1 MIYDG
6 GVFFDEVVEIE
17 EEIRKSAFT
26 KVIKTATCNL
36 GAKYYVSVYP
46 NGLADV
52 ILDLFTIEESLSTGE
67 TNFHTP
73 ICSIYV
79 SKPDYV
85 VKIEGKELRQIVYSV
100 ITQPC
105 TLTGDQFQGLAHIIN
120 QDYLK
125 GEYEK
130 YTV

>member
-1 MIYDG
+1 MIYDS
-6 GVFFDEVVEIE
+6 GVFFDNVVETIE
-17 EEIRKSAFT
+17 DVRKSAFT
-26 KVIKTATCNL
+26 KVIKTLTCNF

-46 NGLADV
+46 DGLADV
-52 ILDLFTIEESLSTGE
+52 IIDLFTIEESLSTGE

-73 ICSIYV
+73 ICSVYV

-85 VKIEGKELRQIVYSV
+85 VKIEGKELRQVVYSV
-100 ITQPC
+100 VTQPC
-105 TLTGDQFQGLAHIIN
+105 TLTGDQFQGLSKIIN

-125 GEYEK
+125 SEYEQ